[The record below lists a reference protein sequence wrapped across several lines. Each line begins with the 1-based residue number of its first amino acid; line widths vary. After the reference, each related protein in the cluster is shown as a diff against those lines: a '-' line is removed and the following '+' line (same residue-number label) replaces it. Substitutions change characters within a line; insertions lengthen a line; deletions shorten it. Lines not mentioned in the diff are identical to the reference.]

1 VGLGGQRLGGGFGQ
15 AEIDDPRHR
24 LPVHFAY
31 QNVRGLQIAMDDSFL
46 IIGFGVEQF
55 SLVASVHDQSSVDI
69 DCLTGEGI
77 TPVAGEK

>member
-1 VGLGGQRLGGGFGQ
+1 
-15 AEIDDPRHR
+15 
-24 LPVHFAY
+24 
-31 QNVRGLQIAMDDSFL
+31 MDDSFL

-69 DCLTGEGI
+69 DCLTGEAI